1 MLNTL
6 FENAVS
12 WTKNRLA
19 ERTTWDGAILIGAGV
34 AFLVLE
40 PFAKLIAYG
49 AIAYGAWTIWKNE
62 TDEK

>member
-1 MLNTL
+1 MITEI
-6 FENAVS
+6 FTGAVA
-12 WTKNRLA
+12 WAKDRLQ

-49 AIAYGAWTIWKNE
+49 AILYGAWTIWKNE
-62 TDEK
+62 TDE

>member
-6 FENAVS
+6 FQNVIS
-12 WTKNRLA
+12 WTKNRLK
-19 ERTTWDGAILIGAGV
+19 ERTTWDGAILIAAGV

-49 AIAYGAWTIWKNE
+49 AILYGAWTIWKNE
-62 TDEK
+62 TDE

>member
-1 MLNTL
+1 MNT
-6 FENAVS
+6 FFKTVVD

-19 ERTTWDGAILIGAGV
+19 ERSTWDGIILVGAGV

-49 AIAYGAWTIWKNE
+49 AILYGGWTIWKNE
-62 TDEK
+62 TDE